1 MTITNDTQQLLVN
14 NQQIRPTEPLE
25 SRAIGR
31 LWGKYVPSSE
41 LIYQGQLITADGV
54 MLETNL
60 AKRASK
66 LVQQSQLDLS
76 VDYLWTVYPRTPFKD
91 SPTKLRVT
99 LINVRKEKEYTD
111 SVKSELQL
119 VADNFSVQGLV
130 IYQDYEF
137 GIVLVKIHQKPQRE
151 FEPPK
156 DFQLRLIGFL
166 PSNSIHKFWNFNVR
180 RVGTS
185 LVIQSGECIKLQER
199 EQSSTSDIS
208 TSTAGYT
215 TELTES

>member
-1 MTITNDTQQLLVN
+1 MIITTDTQQLLVN
-14 NQQIRPTEPLE
+14 NHQLRPTEPLE
-25 SRAIGR
+25 YRAIGR
-31 LWGKYVPSSE
+31 LWGKYVPSES

-76 VDYLWTVYPRTPFKD
+76 LDYLWTVYPRTPFKD
-91 SPTKLRVT
+91 SPTLLRVT
-99 LINVRKEKEYTD
+99 LINVRNEKEYTD
-111 SVKSELQL
+111 SVKTELQL

-130 IYQDYEF
+130 VYQDYEF
-137 GIVLVKIHQKPQRE
+137 GIVEVKIHRKPQRD

-166 PSNSIHKFWNFNVR
+166 PSNSIKKFWNFNVR

-185 LVIQSGECIKLQER
+185 LVIQSGECIKFQER

-208 TSTAGYT
+208 TSTTEDT
-215 TELTES
+215 TEG

>member
-1 MTITNDTQQLLVN
+1 MTLTTDTQQLLVN
-14 NQQIRPTEPLE
+14 NQQIRPTDPLE
-25 SRAIGR
+25 YRAIGR

-76 VDYLWTVYPRTPFKD
+76 LDYLWTVYPRTPFKD
-91 SPTKLRVT
+91 SPTQIRVT
-99 LINVRKEKEYTD
+99 LINVRNEKKYTD
-111 SVKSELQL
+111 SVKTELQL
-119 VADNFSVQGLV
+119 VADHFSVQGLV
-130 IYQDYEF
+130 VYQDYEF

-166 PSNSIHKFWNFNVR
+166 PSNSIKKFWNFNVR
-180 RVGTS
+180 RVGAN
-185 LVIQSGECIKLQER
+185 LVIQSGECIKFPGR
-199 EQSSTSDIS
+199 EQSSTDIS
-208 TSTAGYT
+208 TDTNDDT